1 MFSKISRILR
11 ATGRE
16 LAVLWFA
23 CRNPA
28 TPLLVKL
35 AAVLMGLYVFSPIDI
50 LPDALPVLGWID
62 DVTVLAFG
70 VPALLALLPQ
80 PVLQEARIASAR
92 WLSRLAFWRVR
103 G

>member
-16 LAVLWFA
+16 LTILWFA

-28 TPLLVKL
+28 TPRLVKA
-35 AAVLMGLYVFSPIDI
+35 AAVLMGLYVFSPID
-50 LPDALPVLGWID
+50 LVPDALPVLGWID

-70 VPALLALLPQ
+70 VPALLSLLPAQ
-80 PVLQEARIASAR
+80 VLNEARMASER